1 MNNLNITER
10 RNGNVTIL
18 DLAGKIT
25 LGDDSIKLRNTLRN
39 AVKEDKKNILLNLA
53 EVKYIDSSALGEL
66 VGGYVSLQKNDGDLK
81 LLHLT
86 ARISEL
92 MMITKLLTVF
102 EVFEN
107 EEIAVASFQKAS
119 ENEKPEQSD
128 HTTEN
133 LNKTA
138 ANL

>member
-107 EEIAVASFQKAS
+107 EEIAVASFRKAS